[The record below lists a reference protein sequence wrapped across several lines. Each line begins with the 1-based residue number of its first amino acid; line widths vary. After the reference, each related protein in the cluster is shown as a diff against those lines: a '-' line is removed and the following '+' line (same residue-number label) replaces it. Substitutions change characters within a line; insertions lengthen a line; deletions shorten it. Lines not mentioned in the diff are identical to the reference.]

1 MGIEKYFGNTIN
13 WRWNLLYYL
22 RTNYLIRI
30 KHKLIG
36 LYLLNVLDILFTLI
50 LLNTGM
56 FIEINPIM
64 TYIVSNTW
72 LSILVKVLLPALLL
86 LVLSSRIQNASINQ
100 LKVSH
105 KLINIILAFYCSVNI
120 SHISLYLLF
129 K

>member
-1 MGIEKYFGNTIN
+1 M
-13 WRWNLLYYL
+13 YYL